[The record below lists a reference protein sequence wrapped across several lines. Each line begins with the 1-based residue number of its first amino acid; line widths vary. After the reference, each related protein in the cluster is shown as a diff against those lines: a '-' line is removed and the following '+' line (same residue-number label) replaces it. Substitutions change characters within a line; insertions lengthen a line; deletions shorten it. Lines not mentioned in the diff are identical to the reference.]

1 MSILFYTDKNFE
13 YMAKYLIE
21 SLTIQK
27 VDTEWLYYTI
37 GFDSTIEHPNLI
49 KKRWDI
55 DENKPRF
62 EFYKPSLL
70 LDALKDYDKVIFLD
84 SDIIVGRRFETSKF
98 DHDFDYPLASY
109 GNWEYPWAIIYRDGE
124 KLMINEDKLMKSL
137 DVKERSMYYVY
148 SCFMSVNRKCID
160 FLKEWESFCIN
171 PYFLEN
177 REIYYPFQDETSF
190 NVLLWKRNCTQ
201 NYGRIFLNTLYSD
214 PLEFVE
220 DKVNDGFEGRV
231 YSVPE
236 QFVDNSSDIMF
247 YHGLKNE
254 VELKN
259 SLNYLRKQSESKG
272 GGAINE

>member
-1 MSILFYTDKNFE
+1 MIQTFNNKTEKVGDDFKNNISKGSKLDVAAGIFTI
-13 YMAKYLIE
+13 YGFE
-21 SLTIQK
+21 SL
-27 VDTEWLYYTI
+27 
-37 GFDSTIEHPNLI
+37 
-49 KKRWDI
+49 KK
-55 DENKPRF
+55 E
-62 EFYKPSLL
+62 
-70 LDALKDYDKVIFLD
+70 LKKIL
-84 SDIIVGRRFETSKF
+84 
-98 DHDFDYPLASY
+98 
-109 GNWEYPWAIIYRDGE
+109 
-124 KLMINEDKLMKSL
+124 INEERLMNRLSI
-137 DVKERSMYYVY
+137 KERSMPYVY

-160 FLKEWESFCIN
+160 FLKDWESFCSDS
-171 PYFLEN
+171 YLLEN
-177 REIYYPFQDETSF
+177 RSIYYPFQDETSF